1 MIRGHTTFRLC
12 APTLRVFLRYGL
24 RLSLFQPCCH
34 VDQKDGFGDQ
44 HYLCLDQYRIKDIWS
59 LLFSHSLNNYYHFT
73 FSDFCLLVSPT
84 RTKYRSIRLS
94 DLYNIQSINIHFTY
108 SSSSI
113 AFFIRKR
120 YSNWP
125 FFMY

>member
-34 VDQKDGFGDQ
+34 VDQKDGFEVR
-44 HYLCLDQYRIKDIWS
+44 HYLRLGRYRIKDIWS

-84 RTKYRSIRLS
+84 RTKYRSKYLVLYKCMNFFRYFYYYENRS
-94 DLYNIQSINIHFTY
+94 DGEKIV
-108 SSSSI
+108 
-113 AFFIRKR
+113 
-120 YSNWP
+120 W
-125 FFMY
+125 

>member
-24 RLSLFQPCCH
+24 RLSLFQPCCR
-34 VDQKDGFGDQ
+34 VDQKDGFEVR
-44 HYLCLDQYRIKDIWS
+44 HYLRLGRYRIKDIWS

-84 RTKYRSIRLS
+84 RTKYRSKYLVLYKCMNFFRYFYYYENRS
-94 DLYNIQSINIHFTY
+94 DGEKIV
-108 SSSSI
+108 
-113 AFFIRKR
+113 
-120 YSNWP
+120 W
-125 FFMY
+125 